1 MAIADDVNCIDGFIK
16 IGVLDINLCI
26 DQDQLFITD
35 DGNMYRQQWQA
46 ESRMTDALRVHKQ
59 VRWCS
64 IEEGKEPL
72 TCEELDKMF
81 DAQFAKSM
89 SARNASPDSEK
100 QKAEVPSMTLEEARA
115 ELARRRNS
123 GQEGAKSG
131 RKSAS
136 KV

>member
-1 MAIADDVNCIDGFIK
+1 MVNYKDEFFE
-16 IGVLDINLCI
+16 NLLI
-26 DQDQLFITD
+26 VTAKFGKVFITD

-64 IEEGKEPL
+64 IEKGKEPL

-89 SARNASPDSEK
+89 SARNASPDPEK

-123 GQEGAKSG
+123 GQEGAKPG
-131 RKSAS
+131 RKPAS

>member
-1 MAIADDVNCIDGFIK
+1 M
-16 IGVLDINLCI
+16 
-26 DQDQLFITD
+26 
-35 DGNMYRQQWQA
+35 
-46 ESRMTDALRVHKQ
+46 
-59 VRWCS
+59 
-64 IEEGKEPL
+64 
-72 TCEELDKMF
+72 KMF

-123 GQEGAKSG
+123 GQEGAKPG
-131 RKSAS
+131 RKPAS